1 MSRINHPIQRRD
13 GGGVLAVRM
22 RVDHLDPATR

>member
-13 GGGVLAVRM
+13 GGGLLAGHV
-22 RVDHLDPATR
+22 RVDHLDPAAR